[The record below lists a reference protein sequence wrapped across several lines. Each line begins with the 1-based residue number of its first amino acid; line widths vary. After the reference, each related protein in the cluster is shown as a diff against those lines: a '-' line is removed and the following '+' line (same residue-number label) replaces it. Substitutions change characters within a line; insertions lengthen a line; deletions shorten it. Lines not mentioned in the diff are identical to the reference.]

1 MENHI
6 FSKNKTYVKDLLNK
20 LLNEKLAIRI
30 KNLELNNNQELSIL
44 SSLSTSSKQIENNL
58 YLCSNSITNQE
69 KKEIIIPKLKF
80 EEVNKV
86 QNKPKKNIAELDG
99 ILKNNNYKNKR
110 NKEKPISN
118 IINNEAK
125 TTRVSFWQNDFKGT
139 PDRTNKTKHFMT
151 NIASHKKESKINKTF
166 ANNESNN
173 TFNNKKKKTKIKNI
187 KCLTERT
194 NKEAPKTPLRLTLH
208 QKLLKKTKNYT
219 RNYNTN
225 LNNDNISL
233 NMPRLIK
240 KEHKNKKI
248 LNKTTINVYEKK
260 NKNNIIGMHTTKTPE
275 KIKLRNEMMKNEMN
289 LKSLCESMLIDV
301 DKDELL
307 VNNDKIIPEFF
318 YKNEENKT
326 KKFEDKLK
334 TCIQYFSQYLTFGEI
349 FQLMRTKKEIMK
361 IILNILI
368 NQTEKSIDNINST
381 LKNININNNEL
392 ILTKKL
398 KPFEFSQNSQKAISL
413 LNSISK
419 ISFIKSIKSFT
430 MNNDTNKN
438 KNNNIKKILLIYD
451 IYFISIGKKKFLNNL
466 NMDNNKK
473 IEYICN
479 YFKNSKSKLLGNIIE
494 TDLKNKKFDD
504 IIINHLYEY
513 SKEYIDI
520 INPNYY
526 KKINK
531 DIAIFVFIIKNI
543 LDFVGISFINN
554 KLDNKNNEQKIAS
567 IYKSRLNVKN
577 NILDKLN
584 QILNKFDL

>member
-1 MENHI
+1 MENQI

-125 TTRVSFWQNDFKGT
+125 TTRVSFWQKDFKGT
-139 PDRTNKTKHFMT
+139 PDRINKTKHFMT
-151 NIASHKKESKINKTF
+151 NIASNKKESKINKTF

-225 LNNDNISL
+225 LTNDNISL

-275 KIKLRNEMMKNEMN
+275 KIKLRNEMMKHEMN

-326 KKFEDKLK
+326 KKIEDKLK

-381 LKNININNNEL
+381 LKNININNTEL

-419 ISFIKSIKSFT
+419 ISFIKSMKSFT

-438 KNNNIKKILLIYD
+438 KNNIKKILLIYD

-567 IYKSRLNVKN
+567 IYKSRLNAKN
-577 NILDKLN
+577 IILDKLN